1 MRRAALAL
9 CLAAAPLAAI
19 PMATPHAAAQPWAS
33 ESQRAAGRTAL
44 AAANAGRVTEAQ
56 GIAAAADPM
65 AAKLVTWIRLQTRG
79 QATGAEL
86 AAWLAENPDWP
97 LPLTLGQRAEEALA
111 VEPDDALVLR
121 HFARIPPR
129 SLDGAQRY
137 ADALSRAGKGA
148 EAAAVLRGAWVEAPG
163 DAVAE
168 SGFLSR
174 NAAALTAE
182 DHWRRFDRLAF
193 AREMPAAARVLPYL
207 DAGRQ
212 AAAQARLALASDRSD
227 AEALLPPP
235 ESRDLGLMAEHARF
249 LRRQERDGEAAAVW
263 LAAEP
268 RQDGLSPEAAKAV
281 WTERHVLARKLIRLG
296 QDRAAY
302 RIASRHGQPGPS
314 EARQEAEFLAG
325 WIALRRLNEP
335 DTAREHFSR
344 VADGSTSVI
353 TRARA
358 GYWEGRALLASG
370 NANAARGRWEAAA
383 ALPTAYYG
391 QLASVALGED
401 AAKQAQRIRAATSA
415 APPADQTALFVE
427 RELTR
432 AVLTL
437 ADLGDTRRARVFL
450 LRMEDLSPDAA
461 TRLLIARLAN
471 SIGRP
476 DHAVWV
482 ARRAGADG
490 VTLLPEGWPSPYP
503 LPPDGPEP
511 ALVLAISR
519 QESNFDPAAVSSSN
533 ARGLMQL
540 LPTTAAEVARKAGIP
555 HQYAWLTANPAHNM
569 RLGSRYLGD
578 QLDRFGGNPAL
589 AAAAYNAGPRRV
601 DEWLGTY
608 GDPASGNPDLIDW
621 IELIPF
627 NETRNYVQRV
637 VENVVVYRALNP
649 AGAAGA
655 GNTHPLARWLAP

>member
-1 MRRAALAL
+1 MRRAVLAL
-9 CLAAAPLAAI
+9 LLAAGPLAASPI
-19 PMATPHAAAQPWAS
+19 AAAQPWAS
-33 ESQRAAGRTAL
+33 EAQRSAGRNAL
-44 AAANAGRVTEAQ
+44 AAANAGRVAEAQ
-56 GIAAAADPM
+56 GFATAADPM

-79 QATGAEL
+79 QATGAEI
-86 AAWLAENPDWP
+86 AAWLEANPDWP
-97 LPLTLGQRAEEALA
+97 LPGTLALRAEEALA

-121 HFARIPPR
+121 HYGRIAPR
-129 SLDGAQRY
+129 TLDGAQRY

-148 EAAAVLRGAWVEAPG
+148 EAATVLRAAWAEAPA

-168 SGFLSR
+168 PGFLAR
-174 NAAALTAE
+174 NGAVLTPE
-182 DHWRRFDRLAF
+182 DHWKRFDRLAF
-193 AREMPAAARVLPYL
+193 ARDMAGAARVLPSL
-207 DAGRQ
+207 DPARQ
-212 AAAQARLALASDRSD
+212 ASGQARLALAADRSD
-227 AEALLPPP
+227 AEALLPPAA
-235 ESRDLGLMAEHARF
+235 SRDLGLMAEHARF

-268 RQDGLSPEAAKAV
+268 RQADLSPEAAKAV
-281 WTERHVLARKLIRLG
+281 WTERQVLARKLVRLG

-302 RIASRHGQPGPS
+302 RVAARHGQPGPS

-335 DTAREHFSR
+335 STAREHFFR

-358 GYWEGRALLASG
+358 GYWEGRALLAG
-370 NANAARGRWEAAA
+370 GDANAARERWQAAA
-383 ALPTAYYG
+383 GLPTAYYG

-401 AAKQAQRIRAATSA
+401 AARQAQRVRAAASA
-415 APPADQTALFVE
+415 PPPADQTALFVE

-437 ADLGDTRRARVFL
+437 SDLGDTRRARVFL

-461 TRLLIARLAN
+461 TRLLIARLGN

-476 DHAVWV
+476 DHAVWI

-503 LPPDGPEP
+503 APPEGPEP
-511 ALVLAISR
+511 ALVFAISR
-519 QESNFDPAAVSSSN
+519 QESNFDPTAVSGSN
-533 ARGLMQL
+533 ARGVMQL
-540 LPTTAAEVARKAGIP
+540 LPTTAAEVARKAGLP
-555 HQYAWLTANPAHNM
+555 HQYAWLTNDPGHNI

-578 QLDRFGGNPAL
+578 QLARFGGNPAL

-608 GDPASGNPDLIDW
+608 GDPSTGNPDLIDW

-627 NETRNYVQRV
+627 TETRNYVQRV
-637 VENVVVYRALNP
+637 VENMVVYRALNP
-649 AGAAGA
+649 AGVTE
-655 GNTHPLARWLAP
+655 NTHPLARWMAP